1 MKKIAPRRKRSDSA
15 AAAIAATQA
24 AALGPLEPPPHV
36 ALRAADKPFWCAIVQ
51 ARARDTWTEVD
62 LAHAA
67 TMARAQAD
75 VERLQAEIDAEG
87 DVIKGKANPKHKL
100 METLARR
107 AVALARM
114 LHVHAEATQGRARD
128 AGNALKLEREALAEH
143 DDDLIPT
150 LRVVQ

>member
-1 MKKIAPRRKRSDSA
+1 MKNGPRKRRSDSGA
-15 AAAIAATQA
+15 AAVAATQA
-24 AALGPLEPPPHV
+24 AALGPLQPPAHV
-36 ALRAADKPFWCAIVQ
+36 TLRPADRPFWAAIVQ
-51 ARARDTWTEVD
+51 ARARDSWTEVD

-87 DVIKGKANPKHKL
+87 DVIAGKANPKHKL
-100 METLARR
+100 LETFARR
-107 AVALARM
+107 VVALARV
-114 LHVHAEATQGRARD
+114 LHVHAEATQGRSRD
-128 AGNALKLEREALAEH
+128 AGNALALERQARAEQ